1 MSNFLVRMSVD
12 LPGDMDPEV
21 RADLRDRTRE
31 QFTSWPQVW
40 RVTGGDSLVVLVGTA
55 DLDALHQQIAAL
67 PLYPWLNTTVEVLSP
82 YPG

>member
-1 MSNFLVRMSVD
+1 MRMSAD

-31 QFTSWPQVW
+31 QLTDWPQVW
-40 RVTGGDSLVVLVGTA
+40 RVAGSDSLVVLVGAT
-55 DLDALHQQIAAL
+55 DLDSLHQQIAAL
-67 PLYPWLNTTVEVLSP
+67 ALHPWLKVTVEALSP